1 MCLRVGSPGFCPV
14 FDSKMC
20 SSVSTGE
27 HRVQTDKAHQG
38 DIFFGEMTT
47 FLPGPTKGDTG
58 AFWVSEEA
66 QKQASPL

>member
-1 MCLRVGSPGFCPV
+1 
-14 FDSKMC
+14 MC

-27 HRVQTDKAHQG
+27 HRVQTDKAHQS

-58 AFWVSEEA
+58 AFWVLEEA
-66 QKQASPL
+66 QKQVSPL